1 MVRQPW
7 QRSLRNALALN
18 LIGAVAVALL
28 LTLARGEIELY
39 GLLRT
44 FAVSA
49 VFSNLIGVP
58 AWLLID
64 LAVDRFRPRGA
75 VVVGAV
81 VISIVLALTF
91 AACLAAGLFF
101 TAIGWFDPDSYW
113 VNFFYMMRIALVVGA
128 ICTASGFAWERL
140 HERVD
145 ASRVA
150 EARAKELAA
159 EARLS
164 ALEARVHPHFLF
176 NSLNSVLSL
185 IPDDPARAEALL
197 EKVAALLRFA
207 LDAGKSSLIPLDDE
221 LRIVRDYLDIESAR
235 LGDRLS
241 SRIEV
246 DPDAASWMVPPFALQ
261 TLVENSVRHA
271 IAPRRTGGALRVTV
285 GCQDGRLELAVWDDG
300 AGFSREAVR
309 AGHGLDNLEGRLA
322 ALFGGRGELTLRG
335 DVGEPGGGMTVVVA
349 VPP

>member
-1 MVRQPW
+1 MARVRW
-7 QRSLRNALALN
+7 QRSVRNALALN
-18 LIGAVAVALL
+18 LVGAAAVSLL
-28 LTLARGEIELY
+28 LTLARGHVELY
-39 GLLRT
+39 SLLRS
-44 FAVSA
+44 FAVSL

-64 LAVDRFRPRGA
+64 RAVDRLRPRGA
-75 VVVGAV
+75 LVVGAAV
-81 VISIVLALTF
+81 MGIVLGLTF
-91 AACLAAGLFF
+91 AACTIAGLFF
-101 TAIGWFDPDSYW
+101 TAIGWFDPDAYW
-113 VNFFYMMRIALVVGA
+113 INFFYMMRIALVVGA

-159 EARLS
+159 EAKLN

-185 IPDDPARAEALL
+185 IPDDPVRAEALL

-207 LDAGKSSLIPLDDE
+207 LEAGQSRLIPLEDE

-235 LGDRLS
+235 LGDRLRS
-241 SRIEV
+241 TVDIE
-246 DPDAASWMVPPFALQ
+246 PAALDWKVPPFSLQ
-261 TLVENSVRHA
+261 TLVENSVRHS
-271 IAPRRTGGALRVTV
+271 IAPRRTGGAVRVTARK
-285 GCQDGRLELAVWDDG
+285 QDGRLELAVWDDG
-300 AGFSREAVR
+300 AGFSRDELR

-322 ALFGGRGELTLRG
+322 SLFDGKGHLTLRSG
-335 DVGEPGGGMTVVVA
+335 DGGMTVVLA
-349 VPP
+349 VPQ

>member
-1 MVRQPW
+1 MARQPW
-7 QRSLRNALALN
+7 QRVLHKSVALN
-18 LIGAVAVALL
+18 MAGAVAVSLL
-28 LTLARGEIELY
+28 LNLASGDFEWAR
-39 GLLRT
+39 LLRS

-49 VFSNLIGVP
+49 VFSNLIGTP

-75 VVVGAV
+75 LIVGAV
-81 VISIVLALTF
+81 VISIVLGLTF
-91 AACLAAGLFF
+91 AACLLAGLFF
-101 TAIGWFDPDSYW
+101 TAIGWFDPDAYW
-113 VNFFYMMRIALVVGA
+113 ANFFYMMRIALVIGA

-140 HERVD
+140 HDRVD
-145 ASRVA
+145 ESRVA

-207 LDAGKSSLIPLDDE
+207 LDAGQSRLIPLADE
-221 LRIVRDYLDIESAR
+221 LRIVRDYLDIESSR
-235 LGDRLS
+235 LGDRLRS
-241 SRIEV
+241 TIDV
-246 DPDAASWMVPPFALQ
+246 DPAALAWPVPPFALQ
-261 TLVENSVRHA
+261 TLVENSVRHS
-271 IAPRRTGGALRVTV
+271 IAPRRTGGAVKVTV
-285 GCQDGRLELAVWDDG
+285 RRQDGRLELEVWDDG
-300 AGFSREAVR
+300 AGFSRDEVPHGR
-309 AGHGLDNLEGRLA
+309 GLDNLQGRLA
-322 ALFGGRGELTLRG
+322 ALFDGKGELALRAG
-335 DVGEPGGGMTVVVA
+335 DGGMTVMVA

>member
-1 MVRQPW
+1 MTVAPW
-7 QRSLRNALALN
+7 RRVVVTALGLNLACALAV
-18 LIGAVAVALL
+18 GLL
-28 LTLARGEIELY
+28 LSLSHGEVRPLAI
-39 GLLRT
+39 LRT
-44 FAVSA
+44 VAISA
-49 VFSNLIGVP
+49 VFSNLIGLP
-58 AWLLID
+58 AWFSID
-64 LAVDRFRPRGA
+64 RAVDRFRARGA
-75 VVVGAV
+75 VAVWSAV
-81 VISIVLALTF
+81 VAIILVLT
-91 AACLAAGLFF
+91 LAGCTLAGLFF
-101 TAIGWFDPDSYW
+101 IAIGWIEPDAYW
-113 VNFFYMMRIALVVGA
+113 VNFWYTMRIALVVGA

-145 ASRVA
+145 ASRLA
-150 EARAKELAA
+150 EAKAKELAA

-207 LDAGKSSLIPLDDE
+207 LDAGKASLIPLDDE

-235 LGDRLS
+235 LGERLR

-246 DPDAASWMVPPFALQ
+246 EAGLVSWPVPPFALQ
-261 TLVENSVRHA
+261 TLVENSVRHS
-271 IAPRRTGGALRVTV
+271 IAPRRTGGAVEVTV
-285 GCQDGRLELAVWDDG
+285 RRQDGRLELTVWDDG

-322 ALFGGRGELTLRG
+322 ALFGGKGELSLRAG
-335 DVGEPGGGMTVVVA
+335 AESGMTVVVA

>member
-1 MVRQPW
+1 MPRQPW
-7 QRSLRNALALN
+7 QRAVRNALALN
-18 LIGAVAVALL
+18 LVGALAVSLL
-28 LTLARGEIELY
+28 LTLAQGEVELA
-39 GLLRT
+39 GFLRS
-44 FAVSA
+44 FAVSL

-64 LAVDRFRPRGA
+64 RAVDRFRARGA

-81 VISIVLALTF
+81 VMAIVLALTF
-91 AACLAAGLFF
+91 VACAVAGLFF
-101 TAIGWFDPDSYW
+101 TAIGWFDPAAYW
-113 VNFFYMMRIALVVGA
+113 ANFFYMMRIALVVGA

-159 EARLS
+159 EARLM

-207 LDAGKSSLIPLDDE
+207 LDAGQSRLIPLEDE
-221 LRIVRDYLDIESAR
+221 LRIVRDYLDIEQAR
-235 LGDRLS
+235 LGDRLRS
-241 SRIEV
+241 AIDVE
-246 DPDAASWMVPPFALQ
+246 PAALGWKVPPFALQ
-261 TLVENSVRHA
+261 TLVENSVRHS
-271 IAPRRTGGALRVTV
+271 IAPRRTGGAVKVTARR
-285 GCQDGRLELAVWDDG
+285 QDGRLELAVWDDG
-300 AGFSREAVR
+300 AGFSRAELR

-322 ALFGGRGELTLRG
+322 SLFDGKGELSLRAG
-335 DVGEPGGGMTVVVA
+335 DGGMTVLVA

>member
-1 MVRQPW
+1 MKSRSWRQVAAT
-7 QRSLRNALALN
+7 ALGLN
-18 LIGAVAVALL
+18 LAVAVAVGLL
-28 LTLARGEIELY
+28 LALSHERLSAAGV
-39 GLLRT
+39 LRSILI
-44 FAVSA
+44 SA
-49 VFSNLIGVP
+49 VFSNLIGIP

-64 LAVDRFRPRGA
+64 RAVDRVRARGPVAVWCA
-75 VVVGAV
+75 VVAIV
-81 VISIVLALTF
+81 VALT
-91 AACLAAGLFF
+91 LAGCAVAGLLFIW
-101 TAIGWFDPDSYW
+101 IGWIDADGYW
-113 VNFFYMMRIALVVGA
+113 PTYLSTMRISLVVGA

-159 EARLS
+159 EARLH

-207 LDAGKSSLIPLDDE
+207 LDAGRSRLIPLGDE

-235 LGDRLS
+235 LGDRL
-241 SRIEV
+241 RAAIDV
-246 DPDAASWMVPPFALQ
+246 DPAAHGWQVPPFALQ
-261 TLVENSVRHA
+261 TLVENSVRHS
-271 IAPRRTGGALRVTV
+271 IAPRRTGGAVRVTARV
-285 GCQDGRLELAVWDDG
+285 QEGRLELAVWDDG
-300 AGFSREAVR
+300 AGFARDALR
-309 AGHGLDNLEGRLA
+309 PGHGLDNLEERLA
-322 ALFGGRGELTLRG
+322 SLFGGRGELALRA
-335 DVGEPGGGMTVVVA
+335 GEPDGMTVVVA